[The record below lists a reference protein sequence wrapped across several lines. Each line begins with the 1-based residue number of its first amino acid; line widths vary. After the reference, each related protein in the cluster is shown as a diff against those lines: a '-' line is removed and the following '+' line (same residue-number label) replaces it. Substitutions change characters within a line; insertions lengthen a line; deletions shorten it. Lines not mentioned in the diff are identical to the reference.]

1 MLFCTTHPK
10 LISFLNRSGGVRGV
24 FTSCV
29 VAIVLILSIALSVKV
44 AYSQRS
50 QPIASQRQVER
61 PQTNLIEHQAIVLL
75 RDGTGHIV
83 RNHQIIDLTENKTVL
98 ATTRDIIVAQTGTI
112 EVIYFDGQ
120 ASVIPPRSE
129 VEIVFH
135 DQIGDKQ
142 RVVLFQHMGRSIT
155 NINRRTSDTSRFEVQ
170 TPSSTTL
177 LNISQF
183 AVELSSPENV
193 RYSSNIGKATTCVE
207 NQEPLCVE
215 NREPLKVEPGYE
227 AMTEEGK
234 KSVVAPMHNTHRTAL
249 FTTKVG
255 KSACLD
261 RGVQLMQPQQKNGG
275 EETLDFYGTAMHK
288 EFDYY
293 KLEYTIV
300 GRPANKYSWLYRGDK
315 PVENGLLARI
325 NVGRWP
331 AGEYVIRLQVV
342 DKTGNYPDSCSINL
356 EIDRVSSQ

>member
-29 VAIVLILSIALSVKV
+29 VAIVLIFSIALSVKV

-170 TPSSTTL
+170 TPPSTTL

-183 AVELSSPENV
+183 AVELSSP
-193 RYSSNIGKATTCVE
+193 
-207 NQEPLCVE
+207 EPLCVE